1 MQTVYSDKMR
11 PGDLPTFKLA
21 RVLFAATSVVAL
33 CAGCSRPEPLAF
45 SRFPGT
51 TAVIVNNARGAYH
64 PLTVR
69 DASTISRLVAIMNR
83 YRYGWS
89 ANTRS
94 RFGTG
99 GTITCAYGIGF
110 YEKQHWVGGISIE
123 TDGTTVARSQYGTGI
138 VYKSD
143 TAMGREMLAALRL

>member
-1 MQTVYSDKMR
+1 MR
-11 PGDLPTFKLA
+11 PGDLSMFKPG
-21 RVLFAATSVVAL
+21 RVLFAATFAVAL

-45 SRFPGT
+45 SPFPGA

-69 DASTISRLVAIMNR
+69 DANTISRLVAIMDR
-83 YRYGWS
+83 YRDGWS
-89 ANTRS
+89 ANAQS

-99 GTITCAYGIGF
+99 GPITCAYGIGF
-110 YEKQHWVGGISIE
+110 FEKQHWVGGVSIE

-143 TAMGREMLAALRL
+143 TTMGREMLAALRL